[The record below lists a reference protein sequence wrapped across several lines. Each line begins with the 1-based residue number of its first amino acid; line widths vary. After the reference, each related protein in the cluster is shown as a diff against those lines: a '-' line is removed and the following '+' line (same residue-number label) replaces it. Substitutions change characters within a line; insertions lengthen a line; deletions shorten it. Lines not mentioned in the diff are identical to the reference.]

1 MYSVHGNQTSLE
13 THLELLSQIEPTD
26 VNFLTC
32 YLDTRGSRWQTQ
44 ANFRNMQLT
53 YRQTLSDRQQ
63 VDFDHAVKMVEVFL
77 ESLDENTESIMI
89 FCRGILGGQYFLT
102 IPMPVPLGNSIVFQS
117 TPAIMGLTEMLEHD
131 HDTKPG
137 QHWNINLQLNK
148 SRDYHH
154 QALSGRHL
162 ESDENSYTLAH
173 DEHNWPAGIPV
184 ALRDPKAALPVKS
197 VDLMT

>member
-1 MYSVHGNQTSLE
+1 MYSVHGNHTSLE
-13 THLELLSQIEPTD
+13 TNLELLSQIEPTD

-53 YRQTLSDRQQ
+53 YRQSLSDSQR

-77 ESLDENTESIMI
+77 ESLDDNIESIMI

-117 TPAIMGLTEMLEHD
+117 TPAILGLSEILKQD
-131 HDTKPG
+131 DDTQSG
-137 QHWNINLQLNK
+137 QPWNINLQLNK
-148 SRDYHH
+148 AQDYHH
-154 QALSGRHL
+154 QALVGRHL
-162 ESDENSYTLAH
+162 ESDENSYSLAQ
-173 DEHNWPAGIPV
+173 DEQNWPAGVPV
-184 ALRDPKAALPVKS
+184 ALRAQKAKLPASS